1 MYFNAS
7 FYAHIPLSHLT
18 TKLVWE
24 AAALFLQLLE
34 DHAVWIEDLFELSSN
49 FDAPLLYEAY
59 RTS

>member
-7 FYAHIPLSHLT
+7 FYAHIPLIHLT

-34 DHAVWIEDLFELSSN
+34 DHVVWIEDLFELSNN
-49 FDAPLLYEAY
+49 FDAPLLYEAS